1 MDVPNELIIDT
12 PLGECK
18 LNSKDL
24 KDFVLDT
31 WKAREEIMGDDS
43 TTLAFANYID
53 VPPGDL
59 MSNLEEIMAKE
70 FPTTMECF
78 SRYLKIHYDQE
89 EIYNIKFN
97 SSVRIAPSY
106 TDFILRGIKYTVPF
120 RAIMNLKHKE
130 TGEKIVIWCIPF
142 DGNNCDIKIHYEGT
156 REDSV
161 GASLWTDFMDFF
173 WKESLLVGQCFYADY
188 TLLDRANFTWDDIIM
203 SDEHRNEITR
213 NISDFFTHFEVFK
226 KHGIKLSRGV
236 ILNGP
241 PGTGK
246 TLTCNIIKSQLLDIT
261 TIVVTRDHIQEIGDI
276 SNIYKMAQK
285 MAPALVIVEDLDTIG
300 GISRGN
306 GDHPLLGEFLNALSG
321 IESNKGVATLATTN
335 HADKLDWALI
345 DRPGRFDCRIEL
357 GYPNATIRKEILK
370 KYLQPLP
377 HKNDLDLI
385 YVVRKTEQ
393 MSGAYLEELIRLAF
407 QNALS
412 EVDYKADKAFI
423 TNEDLEYATE
433 LLLKQRSRT
442 IKDME
447 RNNLII
453 PNVEDDEDWNHEE
466 DFYQ

>member
-1 MDVPNELIIDT
+1 MDAPTELILDT

-31 WKAREEIMGDDS
+31 RKALDEIMGEDS
-43 TTLAFANYID
+43 TTLTFANYID
-53 VPPGDL
+53 VAPGDL

-78 SRYLKIHYDQE
+78 SRYLKIHYDQQ
-89 EIYNIKFN
+89 EIYNIKYN

-246 TLTCNIIKSQLLDIT
+246 TLTCNIIKSQLVDIT

-276 SNIYKMAQK
+276 ANIYKMAQK

-300 GISRGN
+300 GISRSN

-357 GYPNATIRKEILK
+357 GYPNATIRKAIVE

-377 HKNDLDLI
+377 HKNDLDLT

-393 MSGAYLEELIRLAF
+393 MSGAYLEELVRLAF

-412 EVDYKADKAFI
+412 MVDYQADKSSI
-423 TNEDLEYATE
+423 TNKDLEYATE
-433 LLLKQRSRT
+433 LLLKQRGRT

-453 PNVEDDEDWNHEE
+453 PNMEDEE
-466 DFYQ
+466 DEEYYEEFYQ

>member
-246 TLTCNIIKSQLLDIT
+246 TLTCNIIKSQLN
-261 TIVVTRDHIQEIGDI
+261 
-276 SNIYKMAQK
+276 NIFS
-285 MAPALVIVEDLDTIG
+285 L
-300 GISRGN
+300 
-306 GDHPLLGEFLNALSG
+306 
-321 IESNKGVATLATTN
+321 
-335 HADKLDWALI
+335 
-345 DRPGRFDCRIEL
+345 
-357 GYPNATIRKEILK
+357 
-370 KYLQPLP
+370 
-377 HKNDLDLI
+377 
-385 YVVRKTEQ
+385 
-393 MSGAYLEELIRLAF
+393 
-407 QNALS
+407 
-412 EVDYKADKAFI
+412 
-423 TNEDLEYATE
+423 
-433 LLLKQRSRT
+433 
-442 IKDME
+442 
-447 RNNLII
+447 
-453 PNVEDDEDWNHEE
+453 
-466 DFYQ
+466 

>member
-1 MDVPNELIIDT
+1 MDAPTELILDT

-31 WKAREEIMGDDS
+31 RKALDEIMGDDS
-43 TTLAFANYID
+43 TTLTFANYID
-53 VPPGDL
+53 VAPGDL

-78 SRYLKIHYDQE
+78 SRYLKVHYDQQ
-89 EIYNIKFN
+89 EIYNIKYN

-246 TLTCNIIKSQLLDIT
+246 TLTCNIIKSQLVDIT

-276 SNIYKMAQK
+276 ADIYKMAQK

-300 GISRGN
+300 GISRSN

-357 GYPNATIRKEILK
+357 GYPNATIRKAIVE

-377 HKNDLDLI
+377 HKNDLDLT

-393 MSGAYLEELIRLAF
+393 MSGAYLEELVRLAF

-412 EVDYKADKAFI
+412 MVDYQADKSSI
-423 TNEDLEYATE
+423 TNKDLEYATE
-433 LLLKQRSRT
+433 LLLKQRGRT

-453 PNVEDDEDWNHEE
+453 PNMEDEE
-466 DFYQ
+466 DEEYYEEFYQ

>member
-1 MDVPNELIIDT
+1 MDAPTELILDT

-31 WKAREEIMGDDS
+31 RKALDEIMGDDS
-43 TTLAFANYID
+43 TTLTFANYID
-53 VPPGDL
+53 VAPGDL

-78 SRYLKIHYDQE
+78 SRYLKVHYDQQ
-89 EIYNIKFN
+89 EIYNIKYN

-246 TLTCNIIKSQLLDIT
+246 TLTCNIIKSQLVDIT

-276 SNIYKMAQK
+276 ANIYKMAQK

-300 GISRGN
+300 GISRSN

-357 GYPNATIRKEILK
+357 GYPNATIRKAIVE

-377 HKNDLDLI
+377 HKNDLDLT

-393 MSGAYLEELIRLAF
+393 MSGAYLEELVRLAF

-412 EVDYKADKAFI
+412 MVDYQADKSSI
-423 TNEDLEYATE
+423 TNKDLEYATE
-433 LLLKQRSRT
+433 LLLKQRGRT

-453 PNVEDDEDWNHEE
+453 PNMEDEE
-466 DFYQ
+466 DEEYYEEFYQ

>member
-1 MDVPNELIIDT
+1 MDAPNELIIDT
-12 PLGECK
+12 PVGECK
-18 LNSKDL
+18 IDTEDL
-24 KDFVLDT
+24 KHFVLDT
-31 WKAREEIMGDDS
+31 RKALDEIMGDDS
-43 TTLAFANYID
+43 STIAFANYVG
-53 VPPGDL
+53 VPPGDI

-78 SRYLKIHYDQE
+78 SRYLKIHFDQD

-97 SSVRIAPSY
+97 SGVRTAPSY
-106 TDFILRGIKYTVPF
+106 TDFNLLGIKYTVPF

-130 TGEKIVIWCIPF
+130 TGEKIVIWFIPF
-142 DGNNCDIKIHYEGT
+142 DGNNCDIKIHYAGT
-156 REDSV
+156 FDESV
-161 GASLWTDFMDFF
+161 GKNLWTNFMDFF

-188 TLLDRANFTWDDIIM
+188 TLLDRASFSWDDIIM
-203 SDEHRNEITR
+203 SQEHRNEITR
-213 NISDFFTHFEVFK
+213 NILDFFDHIEVFK
-226 KHGIKLSRGV
+226 SHGIKLSRGV

-246 TLTCNIIKSQLLDIT
+246 TLTCNIIKSQIVDIT
-261 TIVVTRDHIQEIGDI
+261 TIVVTRDHIQDIGDI
-276 SNIYKMAQK
+276 AQIYKMAQK
-285 MAPALVIVEDLDTIG
+285 MAPALIILEDLDTIG
-300 GISRGN
+300 GISRTN

-321 IESNKGVATLATTN
+321 IESNRGVATLATTN

-357 GYPNATIRKEILK
+357 GYPNATIRKAIVK
-370 KYLQPLP
+370 KYLKPLP
-377 HKNDLDLI
+377 HKDDLDLT

-412 EVDYKADKAFI
+412 LVDYQADKATI
-423 TNEDLEYATE
+423 TNADLEYATE
-433 LLLKQRSRT
+433 LLLKQRGRT

-447 RNNLII
+447 RNNLAL
-453 PNVEDDEDWNHEE
+453 PDMDEDEDEEYYE

>member
-1 MDVPNELIIDT
+1 MDAPTELILDT

-31 WKAREEIMGDDS
+31 RKALDEIMGEDS
-43 TTLAFANYID
+43 TTLTFANYID
-53 VPPGDL
+53 VAPGDL

-78 SRYLKIHYDQE
+78 SRYLKIHYDQQ
-89 EIYNIKFN
+89 EIYNIKYN

-246 TLTCNIIKSQLLDIT
+246 TLTCNIIKSQLVDIT

-276 SNIYKMAQK
+276 ADIYKMAQK

-300 GISRGN
+300 GISRSN

-357 GYPNATIRKEILK
+357 GYPNATIRKAIVE

-377 HKNDLDLI
+377 HKNDLDLT

-393 MSGAYLEELIRLAF
+393 MSGAYLEELVRLAF

-412 EVDYKADKAFI
+412 MVDYQADKSSI
-423 TNEDLEYATE
+423 TNKDLEYATE
-433 LLLKQRSRT
+433 LLLKQRGRT

-453 PNVEDDEDWNHEE
+453 PNMEDEE
-466 DFYQ
+466 DEEYYEEFYQ